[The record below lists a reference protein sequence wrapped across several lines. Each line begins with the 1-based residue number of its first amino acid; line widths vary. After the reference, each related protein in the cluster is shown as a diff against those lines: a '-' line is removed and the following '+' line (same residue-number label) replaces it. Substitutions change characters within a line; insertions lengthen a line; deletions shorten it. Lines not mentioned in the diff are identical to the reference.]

1 MREVPSVPYSG
12 EPNRTVFVVDDDATV
27 RRALQANLGLA
38 GFDVVQFASAR
49 QFLEH
54 SCPSQSGCAL
64 VDMRMPEMDGLEL
77 QEELAA
83 KCPFMSVI
91 IITGHADVPLAVRA
105 VKSGALDVL
114 EKPFGN
120 EKLLAQVS
128 AALAIS
134 AAKVSTTQRKSD
146 LERKLRKLSNRE
158 RDVMNLVVEGR
169 SNREIAAALDLSP
182 RTVDIHR
189 ARVMKKLEAE
199 SVVELVRMILTEP

>member
-1 MREVPSVPYSG
+1 
-12 EPNRTVFVVDDDATV
+12 
-27 RRALQANLGLA
+27 
-38 GFDVVQFASAR
+38 
-49 QFLEH
+49 
-54 SCPSQSGCAL
+54 
-64 VDMRMPEMDGLEL
+64 MRMPEMDGLEL

-134 AAKVSTTQRKSD
+134 AAKVSTAQRKSD

>member
-1 MREVPSVPYSG
+1 
-12 EPNRTVFVVDDDATV
+12 
-27 RRALQANLGLA
+27 
-38 GFDVVQFASAR
+38 
-49 QFLEH
+49 
-54 SCPSQSGCAL
+54 
-64 VDMRMPEMDGLEL
+64 MRMPEMDGLEL

-134 AAKVSTTQRKSD
+134 AAKVSTAQRKSD

-199 SVVELVRMILTEP
+199 SVVDLVRMILTEP

>member
-1 MREVPSVPYSG
+1 MHEVSSGIYSG
-12 EPNRTVFVVDDDATV
+12 EPNRTVFVVDDDAIV
-27 RRALQANLGLA
+27 RRSLQATLGLA
-38 GFDVVQFASAR
+38 GFYVVQFASAR

-54 SCPSQSGCAL
+54 SRPSQSGCAL
-64 VDMRMPEMDGLEL
+64 VDLRMPEMDGLEL
-77 QEELAA
+77 QKELAA
-83 KCPFMSVI
+83 KCPLISVI

-128 AALAIS
+128 AALATS
-134 AAKVSTTQRKSD
+134 AAKVSTAQRKSD

-158 RDVMNLVVEGR
+158 RDVMNLVVEGH
-169 SNREIAAALDLSP
+169 SNKEIATVLGLSP

-189 ARVMKKLEAE
+189 ARVMKKLGAE
-199 SVVELVRMILTEP
+199 CTVELVRMIVTKP

>member
-1 MREVPSVPYSG
+1 
-12 EPNRTVFVVDDDATV
+12 
-27 RRALQANLGLA
+27 
-38 GFDVVQFASAR
+38 
-49 QFLEH
+49 
-54 SCPSQSGCAL
+54 
-64 VDMRMPEMDGLEL
+64 MRMPEMDGLEL

-134 AAKVSTTQRKSD
+134 AAKVSTAQRKSD

-158 RDVMNLVVEGR
+158 RDVMNLVVEGH

-199 SVVELVRMILTEP
+199 SVVELVRMILMEP